1 MLTPDGYYYNFSGCG
16 NVMNCNHPIV
26 RKFII
31 DCLRYWVINY
41 RVDGFRFDLASI
53 LSRDQNGAPMENP
66 PILQGL
72 ACDPILAK
80 AKLIAEAWDAGGL
93 YQVGSFPSWSRWA
106 EWNGRYRDDM
116 RRFLKGD
123 GGMAGT
129 AITRITGS
137 RDLYDPAHRGISA
150 SVNFLTCHDGFT
162 LYDLYSYNMKH
173 NEKNGWGNT
182 DGDNNGNS
190 WNCGAEG
197 ATDDPEI
204 EGLRRRMVKNAFAT
218 LMCSRGP
225 AMFLQEMNSAI
236 HSLEITT
243 LTVRIIS
250 HLGWIGT
257 DWKNTKKSTISSAI

>member
-1 MLTPDGYYYNFSGCG
+1 M
-16 NVMNCNHPIV
+16 
-26 RKFII
+26 
-31 DCLRYWVINY
+31 
-41 RVDGFRFDLASI
+41 
-53 LSRDQNGAPMENP
+53 
-66 PILQGL
+66 
-72 ACDPILAK
+72 
-80 AKLIAEAWDAGGL
+80 
-93 YQVGSFPSWSRWA
+93 
-106 EWNGRYRDDM
+106 
-116 RRFLKGD
+116 
-123 GGMAGT
+123 
-129 AITRITGS
+129 
-137 RDLYDPAHRGISA
+137 
-150 SVNFLTCHDGFT
+150 NFLTCHDGFT

-173 NEKNGWGNT
+173 NEKNGWENT

-225 AMFLQEMNSAI
+225 AMFLREMNSAI

>member
-1 MLTPDGYYYNFSGCG
+1 
-16 NVMNCNHPIV
+16 
-26 RKFII
+26 
-31 DCLRYWVINY
+31 
-41 RVDGFRFDLASI
+41 
-53 LSRDQNGAPMENP
+53 MENP

-197 ATDDPEI
+197 ATDDP
-204 EGLRRRMVKNAFAT
+204 K
-218 LMCSRGP
+218 SR
-225 AMFLQEMNSAI
+225 ACAAA
-236 HSLEITT
+236 
-243 LTVRIIS
+243 
-250 HLGWIGT
+250 W
-257 DWKNTKKSTISSAI
+257 